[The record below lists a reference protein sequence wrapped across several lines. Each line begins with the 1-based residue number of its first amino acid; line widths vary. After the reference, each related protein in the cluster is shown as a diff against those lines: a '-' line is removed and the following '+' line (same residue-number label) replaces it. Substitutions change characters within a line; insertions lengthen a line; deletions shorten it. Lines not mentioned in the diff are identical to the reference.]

1 MTEEK
6 RLMEA
11 AALVNGEFETIVDSV
26 LKIDIADGDMILVT
40 MPENVS
46 EMPVSSQ
53 QKYMKKIADGFDR
66 AFDGKDVQTIIV
78 PHGMKVELI
87 KGSLLQDK

>member
-1 MTEEK
+1 MLKLK
-6 RLMEA
+6 R
-11 AALVNGEFETIVDSV
+11 
-26 LKIDIADGDMILVT
+26 
-40 MPENVS
+40 
-46 EMPVSSQ
+46 Q